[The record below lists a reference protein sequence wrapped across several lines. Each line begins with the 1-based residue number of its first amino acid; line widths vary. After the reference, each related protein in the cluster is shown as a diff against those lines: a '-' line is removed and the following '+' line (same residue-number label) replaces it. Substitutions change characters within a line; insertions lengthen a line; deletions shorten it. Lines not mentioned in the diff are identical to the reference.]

1 MVEARVAEVAS
12 TSGTA
17 VRGDID
23 TETGAGVRWGWM
35 WSVGQSL
42 GPIVL
47 ALLVS
52 AVLLLILGK
61 NPAAFY
67 RDIVS
72 QGLFKTSGIQDTAI
86 RMAPLLLMAS
96 GLIIAFRA
104 NIWNIGGDG
113 QFLLAA
119 ALVAGA
125 GPPLVAALPN
135 VLAFVILCLL
145 AIVVGGAWT
154 IVPAYLKARYGLNEI
169 ITSLMMTFVGVNLG
183 NLLIKGPFRSTKT
196 LVPQTD
202 VIPFKE
208 LLPRIPGT
216 RIHVGLV
223 LALLAV
229 FVVHFV
235 MTRTAFGLKL
245 RVLGANPRAAAHAG
259 LSISRLTIVGFML
272 SGAFMG
278 LAAAV
283 EVLGVWGYVRAD
295 WNPNFGLPLFALVF
309 LARLN
314 ALAVIPLVGF
324 YAVISMGGH
333 FAARQAGL
341 PDDFMLMIVG
351 LILLFM
357 TLTEYLAG
365 RSERAGYL
373 SAGLKKALGK
383 GGGDA

>member
-1 MVEARVAEVAS
+1 MATVVTDVVS
-12 TSGTA
+12 TSRA
-17 VRGDID
+17 VVRGASAAK
-23 TETGAGVRWGWM
+23 AGTSARWAWL
-35 WSVGQSL
+35 WSL
-42 GPIVL
+42 GQAIGPILL

-52 AVLLLILGK
+52 AALLLVLGK
-61 NPAAFY
+61 NPLTFY

-72 QGLFKTSGIQDTAI
+72 QGLFNKGGIQDTAI

-96 GLIIAFRA
+96 GLIVAFRA

-125 GPPLVAALPN
+125 GPPLIGALPN
-135 VLAFVILCLL
+135 ALAFVILCVT
-145 AIVVGGAWT
+145 AVVVGGGWT
-154 IVPAYLKARYGLNEI
+154 VVPAYLKARYGLNEI
-169 ITSLMMTFVGVNLG
+169 ITSLMMTFVGVNFA
-183 NLLIKGPFRSTKT
+183 NLLIKGPFRSTT
-196 LVPQTD
+196 TQVPQTD

-223 LALLAV
+223 LALIAV
-229 FVVHFV
+229 FAVHYV

-259 LSISRLTIVGFML
+259 LSIPRLTIVGFML

-333 FAARQAGL
+333 FAARQAAL

-365 RSERAGYL
+365 RSERGGYL

-383 GGGDA
+383 GGGDE

>member
-1 MVEARVAEVAS
+1 MSEVAA
-12 TSGTA
+12 TTGA
-17 VRGDID
+17 EVRGDAGGRG
-23 TETGAGVRWGWM
+23 GAKDRWVWVGG
-35 WSVGQSL
+35 VGQAL
-42 GPIVL
+42 GPILL
-47 ALLVS
+47 ALVVS
-52 AVLLLILGK
+52 GVLLLILGK
-61 NPAAFY
+61 NPLAFY
-67 RDIVS
+67 GDILS
-72 QGLFKTSGIQDTAI
+72 QGLFKKSGIQDTAI
-86 RMAPLLLMAS
+86 RMAPLLLMAA
-96 GLIIAFRA
+96 GLIVAFRA

-125 GPPLVAALPN
+125 GPPLVGALPN
-135 VLAFVILCLL
+135 VLAFVILCVMAVL
-145 AIVVGGAWT
+145 VGGAWT
-154 IVPAYLKARYGLNEI
+154 VVPAYLKARYGLNEI
-169 ITSLMMTFVGVNLG
+169 ITSLMMTFVGVNFG
-183 NLLIKGPFRSTKT
+183 NLLIKGPFRSTT
-196 LVPQTD
+196 TNVPQTD

-216 RIHVGLV
+216 RIHIGLI
-223 LALLAV
+223 LALIAV
-229 FVVHFV
+229 FAVHYV
-235 MTRTAFGLKL
+235 MTRTAFGLRL
-245 RVLGANPRAAAHAG
+245 RVLGANPRAAAHVG
-259 LSISRLTIVGFML
+259 LSIPRLTMIGFML

-295 WNPNFGLPLFALVF
+295 WNPGFGLPLFALVF

-314 ALAVIPLVGF
+314 ALACIPLVGF

-365 RSERAGYL
+365 RSGKGGYL
-373 SAGLKKALGK
+373 PKGLKKALGR
-383 GGGDA
+383 GGGDE

>member
-1 MVEARVAEVAS
+1 L
-12 TSGTA
+12 
-17 VRGDID
+17 
-23 TETGAGVRWGWM
+23 W
-35 WSVGQSL
+35 SL
-42 GPIVL
+42 GQAIGPILL

-52 AVLLLILGK
+52 AALLLALGK
-61 NPAAFY
+61 NPLTFY

-72 QGLFKTSGIQDTAI
+72 QGLFNKGGIQDTAI

-96 GLIIAFRA
+96 GLIVAFRA

-125 GPPLVAALPN
+125 GPPLIGALPN
-135 VLAFVILCLL
+135 ALAFVILCVT
-145 AIVVGGAWT
+145 AVVVGGGWT
-154 IVPAYLKARYGLNEI
+154 VVPAYLKARYGLNEI
-169 ITSLMMTFVGVNLG
+169 ITSLMMTFVGVNFA
-183 NLLIKGPFRSTKT
+183 NLLIKGPFRSTT
-196 LVPQTD
+196 TQVPQTD

-223 LALLAV
+223 LALIAV
-229 FVVHFV
+229 FAVHYV

-259 LSISRLTIVGFML
+259 LSIPRLTIVGFML

-333 FAARQAGL
+333 FAARQAAL

-365 RSERAGYL
+365 RSERGGYL

-383 GGGDA
+383 GGGDE